1 MSAAPHEPRLAR
13 IAALVAEPARARML
27 CYLLAGEYASAGE
40 LARAGSVTAA
50 TASGHLSQLLEAGLV
65 ACEPRGRH
73 RYFRLADGDVAHALE
88 ALAMVAERRSHRRAW
103 SSPERQRLR
112 HARTCYG
119 HLAGALGVGL
129 LERMLD
135 AGWLVSGD
143 GGFTLTAA
151 GAHELDGWGI
161 DGAAWLAK
169 SRGVGVEAGVKA
181 VVKAAA
187 ERRGPRFAYRCLDWS
202 ERRDHLAGE
211 FAGALLAHFVSRD
224 WLRRRSGERALD
236 LTPAGREALR
246 PLLGQAGLEVAEAE
260 S

>member
-1 MSAAPHEPRLAR
+1 
-13 IAALVAEPARARML
+13 ML

-73 RYFRLADGDVAHALE
+73 RYFRLADGDVANALE

-129 LERMLD
+129 LERLLD
-135 AGWLVSGD
+135 AGWLASGD

-151 GAHELDGWGI
+151 GAHGLDGWGV

-169 SRGVGVEAGVKA
+169 SRGANVGVNAAGGDA
-181 VVKAAA
+181 GA

-211 FAGALLAHFVSRD
+211 LAGALLAHFVSRD

-236 LTPAGREALR
+236 LTAAGREALR